1 MSAGMSG
8 SPHHLD
14 EQKSSVSVLSSL
26 ILIAIL
32 VKDSKMKGNVQTA
45 TKTLRNAV
53 AETGLIIG
61 VRTGVQEKDW
71 RLPILFL

>member
-14 EQKSSVSVLSSL
+14 EQKSSVSVLSSF

-45 TKTLRNAV
+45 
-53 AETGLIIG
+53 
-61 VRTGVQEKDW
+61 VQKYVVGINRVVPCVTERK
-71 RLPILFL
+71 L